1 MQLKPQRYVIQTL
14 LSIYMAS
21 SCMVPA
27 PVARVRLAVGI
38 KTSEGVVT
46 VTKMELVRVKERL
59 DSMEEEAVD
68 RIRQSNEWYRNLQVG
83 IYHIVL

>member
-1 MQLKPQRYVIQTL
+1 MER
-14 LSIYMAS
+14 
-21 SCMVPA
+21 
-27 PVARVRLAVGI
+27 
-38 KTSEGVVT
+38 EGEVE